1 MNIGDSIKA
10 VSFLPLATIFTNRA
24 LIKQQA
30 TTFFRQVVKPK
41 SVEKYE
47 NLLER
52 LLLKGIELR
61 FTTNLYPLKEAILA
75 SDFTGYGIHR
85 FNNAKRL

>member
-1 MNIGDSIKA
+1 M
-10 VSFLPLATIFTNRA
+10 
-24 LIKQQA
+24 
-30 TTFFRQVVKPK
+30 KPK

-61 FTTNLYPLKEAILA
+61 FTPNLYPLREAILA
-75 SDFTGYGIHR
+75 ADFKGYGIHR
-85 FNNAKRL
+85 FKNEKNL